1 MRVRILQLY
10 YIGSTDCD
18 NSVSA
23 EMFFFL
29 NELKRLRAEQT
40 LETGF
45 CLDLPALNVHVGPHL
60 SFVQALYTSLVFH
73 STTYSVSWAIL
84 FLTQEIGLLVLLF

>member
-1 MRVRILQLY
+1 MRVRILQLR

-23 EMFFFL
+23 EMFF
-29 NELKRLRAEQT
+29 LKRAET
-40 LETGF
+40 PASGTNTGDWI
-45 CLDLPALNVHVGPHL
+45 LSRLA